1 MHYIF
6 CDAQHRS
13 QRKTGQ
19 ERPRGQLAPATD
31 HANQGLHP
39 LIATLLFCA
48 SSITLGQFGLYYWRT
63 RMRCISALPVSD
75 RVRVTARITTSTVG
89 SHDFRAIL
97 DLYDSV
103 PHLGGCTDRFRA
115 IRMYHAVVEKLGHQI
130 PSMAKWSEVEM
141 TSCSRYVAVLVDRHI
156 QHNIASASQMLVL

>member
-19 ERPRGQLAPATD
+19 ERPRAQLDPATD

-39 LIATLLFCA
+39 MIATLLFCA
-48 SSITLGQFGLYYWRT
+48 SIITLGQFGFYYWRT
-63 RMRCISALPVSD
+63 RMRSVSALPVSD
-75 RVRVTARITTSTVG
+75 RVRVAARIPTSTVG
-89 SHDFRAIL
+89 SHDFQAIL
-97 DLYDSV
+97 GVYDSV

-115 IRMYHAVVEKLGHQI
+115 IRTYYAVVEKLGRRI
-130 PSMAKWSEVEM
+130 PSMARWSEVEM
-141 TSCSRYVAVLVDRHI
+141 TSCSRYVAVLVDMHLER
-156 QHNIASASQMLVL
+156 NLASAAQMPVK